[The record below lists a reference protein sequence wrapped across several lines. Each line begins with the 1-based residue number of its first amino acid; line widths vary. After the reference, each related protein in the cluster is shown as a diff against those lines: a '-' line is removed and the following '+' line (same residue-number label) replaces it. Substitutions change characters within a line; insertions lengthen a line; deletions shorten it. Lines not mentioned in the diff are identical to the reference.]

1 MLDICK
7 DPESVIRES
16 LTGQVALVA
25 EFCGG
30 LTSSEAYESIITELL
45 PVLKILVCDE
55 NEQVRIGASA
65 SLVKMANYISDEDV
79 MEHVLSIVLKL
90 AHDEEDQ
97 ELRIVAAGLLNG
109 LSVRF
114 GGDLSRQF
122 VVPVSI

>member
-1 MLDICK
+1 
-7 DPESVIRES
+7 
-16 LTGQVALVA
+16 
-25 EFCGG
+25 
-30 LTSSEAYESIITELL
+30 
-45 PVLKILVCDE
+45 LKILVCDE